1 MNAAGAWRFAFIGRL
16 TNGEHVMPKESS
28 REDLDHQP
36 ENAGKV
42 GEQHK
47 QANQQGEQPRH
58 PAQPEGDEKDRDQNH
73 NKP

>member
-1 MNAAGAWRFAFIGRL
+1 
-16 TNGEHVMPKESS
+16 MPKESS
-28 REDLDHQP
+28 REDLNHRP

-58 PAQPEGDEKDRDQNH
+58 PEQPKEQEKARDQNH
-73 NKP
+73 DKP

>member
-1 MNAAGAWRFAFIGRL
+1 MTKA
-16 TNGEHVMPKESS
+16 SD
-28 REDLDHQP
+28 REDLKHTP

-58 PAQPEGDEKDRDQNH
+58 PEHPKDKVQDTDRNR

>member
-1 MNAAGAWRFAFIGRL
+1 
-16 TNGEHVMPKESS
+16 MPKESN

-36 ENAGKV
+36 DNAGKV

-47 QANQQGEQPRH
+47 QANQQGEQPR
-58 PAQPEGDEKDRDQNH
+58 PATPPEDGDQDTDRNQ

>member
-1 MNAAGAWRFAFIGRL
+1 
-16 TNGEHVMPKESS
+16 MPKESN
-28 REDLDHQP
+28 REDLDHQA

-47 QANQQGEQPRH
+47 KANQQGEQPRH
-58 PAQPEGDEKDRDQNH
+58 PTPPEGGDRDKDRNQ

>member
-1 MNAAGAWRFAFIGRL
+1 M
-16 TNGEHVMPKESS
+16 MPKESS
-28 REDLDHQP
+28 REDLDDQP

-58 PAQPEGDEKDRDQNH
+58 PAQPDGSEQDRDQNR

>member
-1 MNAAGAWRFAFIGRL
+1 MS
-16 TNGEHVMPKESS
+16 KESN

-58 PAQPEGDEKDRDQNH
+58 PTPPDGGDRDKDGNQ

>member
-1 MNAAGAWRFAFIGRL
+1 
-16 TNGEHVMPKESS
+16 
-28 REDLDHQP
+28 
-36 ENAGKV
+36 V

-58 PAQPEGDEKDRDQNH
+58 PAQPDGSEQDQDQNR

>member
-1 MNAAGAWRFAFIGRL
+1 
-16 TNGEHVMPKESS
+16 MPKESS
-28 REDLDHQP
+28 REDLDHKP
-36 ENAGKV
+36 ENAEKV

-58 PAQPEGDEKDRDQNH
+58 PAPPENTEQNRERDQNH

>member
-1 MNAAGAWRFAFIGRL
+1 M
-16 TNGEHVMPKESS
+16 MPNESN
-28 REDLDHQP
+28 REDLDHRP

-58 PAQPEGDEKDRDQNH
+58 PAPPEGSEQDRDRDRDQNH

>member
-1 MNAAGAWRFAFIGRL
+1 
-16 TNGEHVMPKESS
+16 MPEQSS
-28 REDLDHQP
+28 REDLNHKP
-36 ENAGKV
+36 ENAAKV

-58 PAQPEGDEKDRDQNH
+58 PTPPDGNDEDKNH